1 MLLPDVNICVHA
13 IAPYTSDEA
22 GQVRDWLDRALAG
35 HETVGFSEL
44 VLSSMIRIAT
54 NPRVFVR
61 PATPRQAVDFAEAL
75 LAAPAAVV
83 VRPGPRHWQ
92 VFSGLV
98 TSNRLR
104 GNDVPD
110 AYLAGIAMEAGAH
123 LATLDRGFRRFDGLR
138 TVDPLAIGA

>member
-1 MLLPDVNICVHA
+1 MLLPDVNVCVHA
-13 IAPYTSDEA
+13 IAPHTSADA
-22 GQVRDWLDRALAG
+22 GRVRDWLDRALVGDEA
-35 HETVGFSEL
+35 VGFSEL
-44 VLSSMIRIAT
+44 VLSAMIRIST
-54 NPRVFVR
+54 SPRVFVK
-61 PATPRQAVDFAEAL
+61 PAAPHQAVEFADAL

-92 VFSGLV
+92 VFSRLV
-98 TSNRLR
+98 TANRLR

-138 TVDPLAIGA
+138 TVDPLDP

>member
-13 IAPYTSDEA
+13 IAPHTSDGAERI
-22 GQVRDWLDRALAG
+22 RDWLDRALVG
-35 HETVGFSEL
+35 HEAVGFSEL
-44 VLSSMIRIAT
+44 VLSAMIRIST

-61 PATPRQAVDFAEAL
+61 PASPRQAVEFAEAL

-92 VFSGLV
+92 VFSEFV
-98 TSNRLR
+98 STHRLR

-123 LATLDRGFRRFDGLR
+123 LVTLDRGFRRFDGLR
-138 TVDPLAIGA
+138 TVDPLEL